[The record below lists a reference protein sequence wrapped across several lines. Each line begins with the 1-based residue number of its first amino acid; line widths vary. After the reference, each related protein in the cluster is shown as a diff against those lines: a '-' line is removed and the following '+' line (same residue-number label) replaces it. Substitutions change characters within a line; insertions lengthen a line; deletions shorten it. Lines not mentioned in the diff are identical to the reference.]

1 MSYTQTFSPLTIDNN
16 AVDQNPLRR
25 GATVVGL
32 LAIALIHVL
41 DLPGKWAETRYL
53 GIGYV
58 LVIAASLVLAEINST
73 RNDKRAM
80 YASAALAIAVLAGF
94 IINRTVGMPN
104 ATEDIGNWGEPLGLA
119 SLFVEVITVWV
130 TVRGAVEMHRRN

>member
-1 MSYTQTFSPLTIDNN
+1 MSYTQTFSPQTIDNN

-25 GATVVGL
+25 GATVIGL
-32 LAIALIHVL
+32 LSIALIHIL

-53 GIGYV
+53 GVGYV
-58 LVIAASLVLAEINST
+58 LVIAASLVLAEIIST

-94 IINRTVGMPN
+94 IINRTVGMPR
-104 ATEDIGNWGEPLGLA
+104 AMEDIGNWGEPLGLA
-119 SLFVEVITVWV
+119 SLFVEAITVWV
-130 TVRGAVEMHRRN
+130 TVCSAIEMHRRK

>member
-1 MSYTQTFSPLTIDNN
+1 MSYTQTFSPQTFDNST
-16 AVDQNPLRR
+16 VDQNPLRR
-25 GATVVGL
+25 GATVIGL
-32 LAIALIHVL
+32 LSIALIHIL

-58 LVIAASLVLAEINST
+58 LVIAASLVLAEIIST

-94 IINRTVGMPN
+94 IINRTVGMPQAN
-104 ATEDIGNWGEPLGLA
+104 EDIGNWGEPLGLA
-119 SLFVEVITVWV
+119 SLFVEAITVWV
-130 TVRGAVEMHRRN
+130 TVRGAMEMHRRK